1 MSGSAASDV
10 VEVMAR
16 AICYESDENP
26 DQDLGLGMLRWHVYR
41 PGAR

>member
-1 MSGSAASDV
+1 MTNPKSSDV

-26 DQDLGLGMLRWHVYR
+26 DQGLGRGMLRWHVYR